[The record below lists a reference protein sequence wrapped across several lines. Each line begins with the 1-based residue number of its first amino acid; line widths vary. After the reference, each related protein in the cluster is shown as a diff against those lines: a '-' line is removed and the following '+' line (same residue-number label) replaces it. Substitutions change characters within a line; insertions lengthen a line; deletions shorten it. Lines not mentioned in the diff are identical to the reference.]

1 MECAPSINVDSCL
14 AGGALFSVPA
24 MTRTLT
30 AVRQVRRPSGPP
42 VAADFQF
49 FTESL
54 PSPTEGQV
62 LVENLYLSVDPYM
75 RELMD
80 FGGWELGAGLEGRA
94 LGRVVESGDPSVPE
108 GTVVFHRHGW
118 ATHSLVAEFRVVR
131 PAEGVPLSAYLG
143 VLGGTGLT
151 AYVGLVRTA
160 RLRTGEDLFVSAA
173 AGAVGTAVG
182 QIARLLGAGRIVGS
196 AGSPQKVDYLIEHGF
211 DAAFDYRTGNI
222 SDSLAKAA
230 PNGIDVYFDNVG
242 GEHLT
247 AAIASLRDF
256 GRVAWC
262 GAVGQYNNLD
272 DPPAAPYNLFDVV
285 GKSLRIEGFLVRNN
299 LDARE
304 EFEDFLV
311 PHIQSG
317 RVRVEETVFD
327 GFDNIVEAFRAM
339 LRGENLGKTL
349 VKL

>member
-1 MECAPSINVDSCL
+1 
-14 AGGALFSVPA
+14 

-42 VAADFQF
+42 VADDFAFQVKP
-49 FTESL
+49 L
-54 PSPTEGQV
+54 PSPADGEA

-80 FGGWELGAGLEGRA
+80 WGGWELGAGLEGRS
-94 LGRVVESGDPSVPE
+94 LGRVVASREPSLPD
-108 GTVVFHRHGW
+108 GAIVFHRHGW
-118 ATHSLVAEFRVVR
+118 ATHSLVTAAQSRVIQ
-131 PAEGVPLSAYLG
+131 PANGVPLSAYLG

-151 AYVGLVRTA
+151 AYVGLVRIA
-160 RLRTGEDLFVSAA
+160 RLQSGEDVFVSAA

-196 AGSPQKVDYLIEHGF
+196 AGSATKVAYLTDKLGF
-211 DAAFDYRTGNI
+211 DAAFDYRTGNLVE
-222 SDSLAKAA
+222 SLAKVA
-230 PNGIDVYFDNVG
+230 PAGIDVYFDNVG

-247 AAIASLRDF
+247 AAIESLRDF

-262 GAVGQYNNLD
+262 GAVGQYNNLA

-285 GKSLRIEGFLVRNN
+285 GKSLRIEGFLVREH

-304 EFEDFLV
+304 EFEEFLV
-311 PHIQSG
+311 PHIQSR
-317 RVRVEETVFD
+317 RVRVEETVYD
-327 GFDNIVEAFRAM
+327 GFESIVEAFRGM